1 MLTTRYKIHLKTPAY
16 VDHMDPLKW
25 VTALK
30 NIYGVP
36 GKSYDG
42 YVTTI
47 GSSESFDSLII
58 SCYTVEGPEDTDRL
72 SELKSSQIKW
82 SLYRKS
88 AVVNSILSCALDL
101 GIKVGGYE
109 IEELIPI

>member
-1 MLTTRYKIHLKTPAY
+1 
-16 VDHMDPLKW
+16 MDPLKW
-25 VTALK
+25 VSALK

-47 GSSESFDSLII
+47 GSSESYDSLII
-58 SCYTVEGPEDTDRL
+58 SCYTVEGPEDTERL
-72 SELKSSQIKW
+72 AELKSNQANW

-88 AVVNSILSCALDL
+88 AVVNSILSYALHL
-101 GIKVGGYE
+101 GMKVGGYE
-109 IEELIPI
+109 VEELIPI